1 MWRTQKPCG
10 PSRSYSQKT
19 DKMCRSIVQLLFYF
33 YCSIDQGGSSRR
45 CGSHRSRV
53 GLQDPT
59 ARRQT
64 ICIDLLFSYCFISIV
79 LLTRVVRAGDVAHT
93 EAVWAFKILQPEDR
107 QYVLIY
113 CSAIVLFLLFY

>member
-1 MWRTQKPCG
+1 M
-10 PSRSYSQKT
+10 
-19 DKMCRSIVQLLFYF
+19 
-33 YCSIDQGGSSRR
+33 
-45 CGSHRSRV
+45 

-64 ICIDLLFSYCFISIV
+64 ICIDLLFTYCFISIV

-93 EAVWAFKILQPEDR
+93 EAVWAFKILQPDDR